1 MTVSHLYIITGSLTF
16 LGYIDS
22 KKCSRGQA
30 PWENRA
36 ELFWSG
42 RCASGEPVQVYNVLF
57 LCQCQQPIGEKRQLW
72 SSPVYHTSTWRKCY
86 TRCVIR
92 NLISFEVKSICF
104 AFVFLNFCANIL
116 FDEVNTWCYRP
127 DESILTKDEVRGW
140 YTLIRSIKPCID
152 WY

>member
-1 MTVSHLYIITGSLTF
+1 MTVSHLYIITGWLTF

-92 NLISFEVKSICF
+92 NLIFKLKFFRSKIHLFCICF
-104 AFVFLNFCANIL
+104 SKFLRQYPFWWGQYMVL
-116 FDEVNTWCYRP
+116 
-127 DESILTKDEVRGW
+127 
-140 YTLIRSIKPCID
+140 
-152 WY
+152 

>member
-1 MTVSHLYIITGSLTF
+1 MTVSHLYIITGWLTF

-42 RCASGEPVQVYNVLF
+42 RCASREPVQVYNVLF
-57 LCQCQQPIGEKRQLW
+57 LCQCPQPIGEKRQLW
-72 SSPVYHTSTWRKCY
+72 SSPVYHTSTGRKCY

-92 NLISFEVKSICF
+92 NLIFKLKFFRSKIHLFCICF
-104 AFVFLNFCANIL
+104 SKFFLM
-116 FDEVNTWCYRP
+116 
-127 DESILTKDEVRGW
+127 
-140 YTLIRSIKPCID
+140 RSIHGVID
-152 WY
+152 QMRVYWPRTKFEADILLSGL